1 MNGQVHDATGVC
13 DTVTM
18 SMFIFP
24 ATVIRLIKIITLLV
38 HFLFLFILLLL
49 FASMILIFLLFFLVS
64 RGVLIYRDKPI
75 IVSSN
80 CPCWE
85 AFWAPGLGSAPTTS
99 PFLAVCSSSGCLC
112 CCSSSTT
119 RFICSS
125 SAWLEEGLPLREP
138 PVRRLL
144 LPTESSS

>member
-75 IVSSN
+75 IVFFQLSLLGSILGSRS
-80 CPCWE
+80 
-85 AFWAPGLGSAPTTS
+85 GLGSDDLTVPCR
-99 PFLAVCSSSGCLC
+99 V
-112 CCSSSTT
+112 
-119 RFICSS
+119 
-125 SAWLEEGLPLREP
+125 
-138 PVRRLL
+138 LL
-144 LPTESSS
+144 LWLSLLLLLLHHAIHLFLIGLA